1 MAQAA
6 SPSAVPSE
14 ALSAAEE
21 KAAIINELRNEVST
35 LRRELRLLRIANAE
49 LERVAV
55 RDTLTPLFNRRYFL
69 TALNERL
76 VRAQRYNTR
85 SAVLFIDVNRM
96 KRINDAFG
104 HSAGDYALVHIA
116 HLVQANIRATDVA
129 ARIGGD
135 EFAIILEEVDE
146 ARAAAKADQLAEV
159 MNETPCLFGAR
170 SLPVSASIGL
180 TMLRPHD
187 TEEALIERAD
197 ADMYARK
204 RAWHKITAAS
214 SALPPSALSS
224 PALSASAVP
233 AAAATTATPRT
244 AA

>member
-1 MAQAA
+1 MVTHGPQAGGAGIQSRLA
-6 SPSAVPSE
+6 SPIPAPSE
-14 ALSAAEE
+14 PSLPAEE
-21 KAAIINELRNEVST
+21 KPATINELQSEIST

-55 RDTLTPLFNRRYFL
+55 RCTLTPLFNRRYFL

-104 HSAGDYALVHIA
+104 HSAGDYALIHIA
-116 HLVQANIRATDVA
+116 HLIQTNIRTTDVA

-146 ARAAAKADQLAEV
+146 RRAVTKADQLADV
-159 MNETPCLFGAR
+159 MNATPCRFGDR
-170 SLPVSASIGL
+170 TLPVSASIGL
-180 TMLRPHD
+180 TMLCRHD

-204 RAWHKITAAS
+204 RAWHKDSAPGAAPPDTA
-214 SALPPSALSS
+214 PGPW
-224 PALSASAVP
+224 
-233 AAAATTATPRT
+233 PRNV
-244 AA
+244 A